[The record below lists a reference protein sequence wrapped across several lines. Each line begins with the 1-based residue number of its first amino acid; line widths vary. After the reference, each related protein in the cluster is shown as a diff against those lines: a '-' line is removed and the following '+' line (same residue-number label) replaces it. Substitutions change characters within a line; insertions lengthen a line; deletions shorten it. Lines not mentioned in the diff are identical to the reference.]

1 MNPHQFRPDR
11 WDQSTGMFPGP
22 HDERRTKSVPRTEG
36 VIHGRHRCFRRFLKS
51 CVSDNSNHLVFLAA
65 EFLNLLS
72 QDLLLW
78 PKLPHKAFIHQSNLP
93 AGGSIARRN
102 LASGQQRN
110 PHGPKT
116 FRSNVD
122 TLEHNLTPFMSR
134 EPISNQATPF
144 SGKWRPVHH
153 PDRLNSG

>member
-1 MNPHQFRPDR
+1 
-11 WDQSTGMFPGP
+11 MFPGP
-22 HDERRTKSVPRTEG
+22 QDERRTKSVPRTEG
-36 VIHGRHRCFRRFLKS
+36 VIHGRRRGFRGHLKS
-51 CVSDNSNHLVFLAA
+51 CVSDNSNHFVFLAA

-72 QDLLLW
+72 QHLLLW
-78 PKLPHKAFIHQSNLP
+78 PKLAHKTFIHQRNLP
-93 AGGSIARRN
+93 AGGGIAGRY

-110 PHGPKT
+110 PDGPKA
-116 FRSNVD
+116 FRSDVD

-134 EPISNQATPF
+134 EPISKQATPF